1 MIYTVTLN
9 PAIDFVVNM
18 DNLITGTINR
28 ASSENI
34 YFGGK
39 GINVSSVLN
48 ELSVKS
54 IATGFVAGFTGRQIE
69 NMLCYENIQTDFVHL
84 DTGFSRINVK
94 VRSDEETDINTNGP
108 KISDFDMHLLYKKL
122 ENVTEHDVVVLSGSV
137 PSNADDHTYAKIL
150 QKIVKSN
157 ATVVVDSTGKQL
169 LNTLEY
175 KPFLI
180 KPNISEL
187 IETFGAKISTLHD
200 VEKYAIKLQNMG
212 AKNVLVSMGDKGS
225 VLFTDKKQVI
235 MQSAPKG
242 ERVNTVGAGDSMVA
256 GFIAGYLKTGD
267 MKYALKLATAC
278 GSATAFCE
286 GLCKQNDIVEMLQMI
301 EHI

>member
-1 MIYTVTLN
+1 MVYTVTLN
-9 PAIDFVVNM
+9 PAIDFVINM
-18 DNLITGTINR
+18 DNLIVGAINR
-28 ASSENI
+28 SQSENI

-48 ELSVKS
+48 ELGVKS
-54 IATGFVAGFTGRQIE
+54 IATGFVAGFTGKQIE
-69 NMLCYENIQTDFVHL
+69 NMLCSGNIETDFVHL
-84 DTGFSRINVK
+84 SDGFSRINVK
-94 VRSDEETDINTNGP
+94 IRCDEETDINTSGP

-137 PSNADDHTYAKIL
+137 PNNADDHTYAKIL
-150 QKIVKSN
+150 QKIAKSN

-200 VEKYAIKLQNMG
+200 VEKYAIKLQNLG
-212 AKNVLVSMGDKGS
+212 AQNVLVSMGDKGS

-235 MQSAPKG
+235 MQSAPQG
-242 ERVNTVGAGDSMVA
+242 QVVNTVGAGDSMVA
-256 GFIAGYLKTGD
+256 GFIAGYQKTKD
-267 MKYALKLATAC
+267 MKYSLKLATAC
-278 GSATAFCE
+278 GSATAFSQ
-286 GLCKQNDIVEMLQMI
+286 GLCKQKDIVEMLQMI